1 MQHLSVPETIAK
13 SNLLCKSFITSFKD
27 YDIVYFASVN
37 TPSTSK
43 TKALMTVHI
52 FAYSHKL
59 PLKSRRVSVRWIAS
73 LLLRQ
78 SFVVFSRA

>member
-43 TKALMTVHI
+43 
-52 FAYSHKL
+52 SN
-59 PLKSRRVSVRWIAS
+59 KS
-73 LLLRQ
+73 
-78 SFVVFSRA
+78 FSIMF